1 MTRACVVTAA
11 LVAVPL
17 LAACSYDAY
26 VAFGPGDDGPN
37 VNLAASPATAGRG
50 ETVGL
55 VAAADD
61 DYRVVEVEFY
71 RVDDGGSVTL
81 LGRDRDAPYA
91 IEAPVPSSTRGEV
104 RYLAVAVDDAGQA
117 SKRAAVA
124 VVVR

>member
-1 MTRACVVTAA
+1 MAA
-11 LVAVPL
+11 FAAATL
-17 LAACSYDAY
+17 LAACSDDAY

-61 DYRVVEVEFY
+61 DHRVVEVEFY

-91 IEAPVPSSTRGEV
+91 IGARVPSSARGEV

-124 VVVR
+124 VIVR